1 MTKTIFKRGWHEDY
15 RNERSGKERE
25 LIYHVYAM
33 WYDSLPQTMDEESA
47 KAAIRQEI
55 EMINEIN
62 DPNTN
67 TGSDLF
73 FAAIELGNMPIEEF
87 VEQWNWLNDNQ
98 PSDYADAKKQ
108 FKLNKF

>member
-1 MTKTIFKRGWHEDY
+1 MLKTVFKRGRHEDY
-15 RNERSGKERE
+15 HNERSGKERE

-55 EMINEIN
+55 ELINELNEIN

-73 FAAIELGNMPIEEF
+73 FAVAPTEGVIVLGNRFQLPVF
-87 VEQWNWLNDNQ
+87 L
-98 PSDYADAKKQ
+98 
-108 FKLNKF
+108 L